1 MLTRSNLAATR
12 IPIND
17 AYAPLDHWQ
26 WAATLWRGIVG
37 ADLTIWIKDCNS
49 GGTNATA
56 MPLHNPANVHGNIGS
71 GGVGP
76 TARAGDD
83 TGRLAGIGTG
93 AGNGGGVE
101 VRDDVRALIVRRDEG
116 RDIEARV
123 LRRLAF
129 EVSETVRAVGKGELE
144 SE

>member
-49 GGTNATA
+49 GGTNSTTS
-56 MPLHNPANVHGNIGS
+56 MPLHTPANIHGS
-71 GGVGP
+71 FHSAGVGP
-76 TARAGDD
+76 TARGGDD
-83 TGRLAGIGTG
+83 IGRGIGTG
-93 AGNGGGVE
+93 TGNGGGVE

-116 RDIEARV
+116 KDIEARV

-129 EVSETVRAVGKGELE
+129 EVSETVRAVGKGEFE